1 MNENKDRDRPPML
14 HVEVEPEP
22 TGPSDIVAYSATLSA
37 TIHALAAWDAG
48 STVGYDF
55 VTDNVQRLVNV
66 QLALAQYIVEVDT
79 AQ

>member
-1 MNENKDRDRPPML
+1 MNENKDRPPML
-14 HVEVEPEP
+14 TVEVEPEP
-22 TGPSDIVAYSATLSA
+22 TGPNDIVAYSSTLSA

-79 AQ
+79 TQ

>member
-1 MNENKDRDRPPML
+1 MNNNKDRTPTL
-14 HVEVEPEP
+14 HVEMEPDHI
-22 TGPSDIVAYSATLSA
+22 GPSDIVAYSSTLSA

-79 AQ
+79 Q